1 MLKKASEREFNILT
15 EEGTLASAKVWISAK
30 ELAEILNVS
39 VSKAYKLIATLNKE
53 LVDQGFLTIP
63 GKIPVTYMKERFYI
77 K

>member
-1 MLKKASEREFNILT
+1 MLKKVPEKENNIFMDET
-15 EEGTLASAKVWISAK
+15 TLSSTKVWISAK
-30 ELAEILNVS
+30 ELAETLDVS